1 MIYYAKGLVFLFNS
15 VVLSHLRRDLRS
27 TELLYLLVAL
37 IISVTALS
45 SVGFLADRLQRA
57 FQFDARQLIAGD
69 LLIVSDRPITETF
82 LAEAKRRD
90 IRVATTVV
98 FPSMANSAKQAKL
111 VSLKAVS
118 DTYPLRGNLQL
129 AESTTELIGG
139 PKVGTVWI
147 DAAAAIALNT
157 QVGEQLKLGERQFL
171 ISGVLVRELDRGAGF
186 MNFAPRV
193 MMPLIDLN
201 STGLIG
207 LGSRVTYRALFAG
220 SDAAIQAYEA
230 WVRQQIASN
239 GLRGIQVENLETAQP
254 TMRKTLERAEQFLT
268 LMALLTALIAA
279 VAIALAARRYVLKQA
294 DAYAIL
300 KCFGA
305 TQRDLIWR
313 QLHLLLYL
321 VGGACFIGA
330 GLAWLVQEGLVWFLG
345 GLLLASLPA
354 PSIWPV
360 VWSILWA
367 VLLLFGFAAY
377 PLLTLTAVSPIR
389 LIRRELGALP
399 IAARWSTIISIAT
412 CLAMIFWAA
421 RDWKLAGWVSLSFA
435 GAILIFVVL
444 IWLILRGL
452 KKWSDSKQF
461 SLRGSSAFALR
472 FALAALTRRSSFT
485 IMQICALAIALMAML
500 LIIVLRQD
508 LLPAWQGSVPANSP
522 NRFVINIQNDQ
533 RLAVA
538 EDLSLA
544 GIRAAP
550 LYPMVRGRLIDI
562 NGKSVI
568 PSDYKD
574 ENAKRLVDREF
585 NLSYT
590 DTLPLG
596 NRLIAGEWFS
606 SDAAQISLE
615 SGIAKTLG
623 LKLGD
628 VLSFEIAGQIVSA
641 KITSLRKLD
650 WSSMRVNFFVLMP
663 PQTLQNLP
671 QSWITSFYQPPTQ
684 ANLDLQLSQKY
695 PNLTV
700 VDVGLSLKQIQDVI
714 ERLTSA
720 LSILFLF
727 AIVAAILVL
736 FAAIAATQEERFR
749 DAALLKALGTS
760 RGLLAQIAALE
771 LVVIGGLAGL
781 LGGLAA
787 SAAAWALGR
796 YVMELEF
803 YAFFQPLIFGLL
815 MGLVAC
821 ALAGYRFY
829 RKIQVT
835 TAVNCLR
842 EAM

>member
-1 MIYYAKGLVFLFNS
+1 MKLGHI
-15 VVLSHLRRDLRS
+15 RRDLRS
-27 TELLYLLVAL
+27 IELVYLLAAL

-69 LLIVSDRPITETF
+69 LLVVSDRPISELF
-82 LAEAKRRD
+82 LTEAKQRG

-118 DTYPLRGNLQL
+118 ESYPLRGNLQL
-129 AESTTELIGG
+129 AQSNAELIGG
-139 PKVGTVWI
+139 PKAGTVWI
-147 DAAAAIALNT
+147 DAAATIALNT
-157 QVGEQLKLGERQFL
+157 QVGDQLKLGERQFL

-193 MMPLIDLN
+193 MMSLADLN

-220 SDAAIQAYEA
+220 SDEAIQAYEV
-230 WVRQQIASN
+230 WLRQQITTT
-239 GLRGIQVENLETAQP
+239 GLRGIQVENLESAQP
-254 TMRKTLERAEQFLT
+254 TMRKTLERAEHFLT

-279 VAIALAARRYVLKQA
+279 VAIGLATRRYVLKQA

-305 TQRDLIWR
+305 TQTDLIWR

-321 VGGACFIGA
+321 VSGACLVGA
-330 GLAWLVQEGLVWFLG
+330 GLAWLVQESLVWFLG
-345 GLLLASLPA
+345 GLLMASLPA

-399 IAARWSTIISIAT
+399 IAARLSTIISIVT

-421 RDWKLAGWVSLSFA
+421 RDWKLATWVSLSFA
-435 GAILIFVVL
+435 GAILIFMALV
-444 IWLILRGL
+444 WLTLRGL

-461 SLRGSSAFALR
+461 TLQGSSAFALR

-485 IMQICALAIALMAML
+485 IMQVCSLAIALMAML

-508 LLPAWQGSVPANSP
+508 LLPAWQGAVPANSP

-533 RLAVA
+533 RNAISA
-538 EDLSLA
+538 DLKLA
-544 GIRAAP
+544 GIGSAP
-550 LYPMVRGRLIDI
+550 LYPMVRGRLVDV
-562 NGKSVI
+562 NAKSVM

-585 NLSYT
+585 NLSYS
-590 DTLPLG
+590 DTLPMG
-596 NRLIAGEWFS
+596 NRVISGKWFS
-606 SDAAQISLE
+606 SDAPQISIE

-628 VLSFEIAGQIVSA
+628 ILSFEIAGQIVSA

-650 WSSMRVNFFVLMP
+650 WSSMRVNFFVIMP
-663 PQTLQNLP
+663 PKTLQNLP
-671 QSWITSFYQPPTQ
+671 QSWITSFYQPPNQPT
-684 ANLDLQLSQKY
+684 LDLQLSQKF
-695 PNLTV
+695 PNITV

-714 ERLTSA
+714 ERLSAA

-727 AIVAAILVL
+727 AIIAAILVL

-771 LVVIGGLAGL
+771 LVVIGSLGGL

-796 YVMELEF
+796 YVMEIEF
-803 YAFFQPLIFGLL
+803 YAFFQPLLFGLL
-815 MGLVAC
+815 MGLLAC

>member
-1 MIYYAKGLVFLFNS
+1 MFS
-15 VVLSHLRRDLRS
+15 RLRRDLRT

-57 FQFDARQLIAGD
+57 FQFDARQLLAGD
-69 LLIVSDRPITETF
+69 LLVVSDRPIAEAF
-82 LAEAKRRD
+82 LAEAKRLG
-90 IRVATTVV
+90 IRSATTVV
-98 FPSMANSAKQAKL
+98 FPSMANSASQAKL

-118 DTYPLRGNLQL
+118 EAYPLRGNLQL
-129 AESTTELIGG
+129 VESPAKLIGG
-139 PKVGTVWI
+139 PAVGSVWL
-147 DAAAAIALNT
+147 DPAATIALNV
-157 QVGEQLKLGERQFL
+157 QVGDQLKLGERQFL

-193 MMPLIDLN
+193 MMALADLN

-207 LGSRVTYRALFAG
+207 LGSRVTYRGLFAG
-220 SDAAIQAYEA
+220 SDAAIQDYEI
-230 WVRQQIASN
+230 WLRQQITIN

-254 TMRKTLERAEQFLT
+254 TMRKTLERAEHFLT

-279 VAIALAARRYVLKQA
+279 VAIALAARRYVLRQA
-294 DAYAIL
+294 DTCAIL

-313 QLHLLLYL
+313 QLHLLFYL
-321 VGGACFIGA
+321 VCGACLIGA

-345 GLLLASLPA
+345 NLLIASLPA

-389 LIRRELGALP
+389 LIRRELGAIP
-399 IAARWSTIISIAT
+399 SAARWSILISIAT

-421 RDWKLAGWVSLSFA
+421 RDWKLAGWVSLSFG
-435 GAILIFVVL
+435 GAILLFIAL
-444 IWLILRGL
+444 IWLILLGL
-452 KKWSDSKQF
+452 KNWSNSKQF
-461 SLRGSSAFALR
+461 TASSNFAFAWR

-485 IMQICALAIALMAML
+485 VMQICSLAVALMAML

-522 NRFVINIQNDQ
+522 NRFVINIQNEQ
-533 RLAVA
+533 RIAVA
-538 EDLSLA
+538 DDLKLA
-544 GIRAAP
+544 GINSP
-550 LYPMVRGRLIDI
+550 TLYPMVRGRLIDI
-562 NGKSVI
+562 NAKSVM
-568 PSDYKD
+568 PSDFKD

-590 DTLPLG
+590 DILPSG
-596 NRLIAGEWFS
+596 NRVIAGKWFEA
-606 SDAAQISLE
+606 DTPQISIE

-628 VLSFEIAGQIVSA
+628 VLSFEVAGQIISA

-650 WSSMRVNFFVLMP
+650 WGSMRVNFFVLMP
-663 PQTLQNLP
+663 PQALQNLP
-671 QSWITSFYQPPTQ
+671 QSWITSFYQPPAQPT
-684 ANLDLQLSQKY
+684 LDLQLSQKY

-736 FAAIAATQEERFR
+736 FAAIAATQEDRFR

-760 RGLLAQIAALE
+760 RSVLAQIAALE
-771 LVVIGGLAGL
+771 LAVIGGLAGL

-796 YVMELEF
+796 YVMEVEF
-803 YAFFQPLIFGLL
+803 YAFFQPIALGIL

-829 RKIQVT
+829 RKIQAT

>member
-1 MIYYAKGLVFLFNS
+1 MFS
-15 VVLSHLRRDLRS
+15 RLRRDLRT

-57 FQFDARQLIAGD
+57 FQFDARQLLAGD
-69 LLIVSDRPITETF
+69 LLVVSDRPIAEAF
-82 LAEAKRRD
+82 LAEAKRLG
-90 IRVATTVV
+90 IRSATTVV
-98 FPSMANSAKQAKL
+98 FPSMANSASQAKL

-118 DTYPLRGNLQL
+118 EAYPLRGNLQL
-129 AESTTELIGG
+129 VESPAKLIGG
-139 PKVGTVWI
+139 PAAGSVWL
-147 DAAAAIALNT
+147 DPAATIALNV
-157 QVGEQLKLGERQFL
+157 QVGDQLKLGERQFL

-193 MMPLIDLN
+193 MMALADLN

-207 LGSRVTYRALFAG
+207 LGSRVTYRGLFAG
-220 SDAAIQAYEA
+220 SDAAIQDYEI
-230 WVRQQIASN
+230 WLRQQITIN

-254 TMRKTLERAEQFLT
+254 TMRKTLERAEHFLT

-279 VAIALAARRYVLKQA
+279 VAIALAARRYVLRQA
-294 DAYAIL
+294 DTCAIL

-313 QLHLLLYL
+313 QLHLLFYL
-321 VGGACFIGA
+321 VCGACLIGA

-345 GLLLASLPA
+345 NLLIASLPA

-389 LIRRELGALP
+389 LIRRELGAIP
-399 IAARWSTIISIAT
+399 SAARWSILISIAT

-421 RDWKLAGWVSLSFA
+421 RDWKLAGWVSLSFG
-435 GAILIFVVL
+435 GAILLFIAL

-452 KKWSDSKQF
+452 KNWSNSKQF
-461 SLRGSSAFALR
+461 TASSNFAFAWR

-485 IMQICALAIALMAML
+485 VMQICSLAVALMAML
-500 LIIVLRQD
+500 LIIILRQD

-522 NRFVINIQNDQ
+522 NRFVINIQNEQ
-533 RLAVA
+533 RIAVA
-538 EDLSLA
+538 DDLKLA
-544 GIRAAP
+544 GINSP
-550 LYPMVRGRLIDI
+550 TLYPMVRGRLIDI
-562 NGKSVI
+562 NAKSVM
-568 PSDYKD
+568 PSDFKD

-590 DTLPLG
+590 DILPSG
-596 NRLIAGEWFS
+596 NRVIAGKWFEA
-606 SDAAQISLE
+606 DTPQISIE

-628 VLSFEIAGQIVSA
+628 VLSFEVAGQIISA

-650 WSSMRVNFFVLMP
+650 WGSMRVNFFVLMP
-663 PQTLQNLP
+663 PQALQNLP
-671 QSWITSFYQPPTQ
+671 QSWITSFYQPPAQPT
-684 ANLDLQLSQKY
+684 LDLQLSQKY

-736 FAAIAATQEERFR
+736 FAAIAATQEDRFR

-760 RGLLAQIAALE
+760 RSVLAQIAALE
-771 LVVIGGLAGL
+771 LAVIGGLAGL

-796 YVMELEF
+796 YVMEVEF
-803 YAFFQPLIFGLL
+803 YAFFQPIALGIL

-829 RKIQVT
+829 RKIQAT

>member
-1 MIYYAKGLVFLFNS
+1 MFS
-15 VVLSHLRRDLRS
+15 RLRRDLRT

-57 FQFDARQLIAGD
+57 FQFDARQLLAGD
-69 LLIVSDRPITETF
+69 LLVVSDRPIAEAF
-82 LAEAKRRD
+82 LAEAKRLG
-90 IRVATTVV
+90 IRSATTVV
-98 FPSMANSAKQAKL
+98 FPSMANSASQAKL

-118 DTYPLRGNLQL
+118 EAYPLRGNLQL
-129 AESTTELIGG
+129 VESPAKLIGG
-139 PKVGTVWI
+139 PAVGSVWL
-147 DAAAAIALNT
+147 DPAATIALNV
-157 QVGEQLKLGERQFL
+157 QVGDQLKLGERQFL

-193 MMPLIDLN
+193 MMALADLN

-207 LGSRVTYRALFAG
+207 LGSRVTYRGLFAG
-220 SDAAIQAYEA
+220 SDAAIQDYEI
-230 WVRQQIASN
+230 WLRQQITIN

-254 TMRKTLERAEQFLT
+254 TMRKTLERAEHFLT

-279 VAIALAARRYVLKQA
+279 VAIALAARRYVLRQA
-294 DAYAIL
+294 DTCAIL

-313 QLHLLLYL
+313 QLHLLFYL
-321 VGGACFIGA
+321 VCGACLIGA

-345 GLLLASLPA
+345 NLLIASLPA

-389 LIRRELGALP
+389 LIRRELGAIP
-399 IAARWSTIISIAT
+399 SAARWSILISIAT

-421 RDWKLAGWVSLSFA
+421 RDWKLAGWVSLSFG
-435 GAILIFVVL
+435 GAILLFIAL

-452 KKWSDSKQF
+452 KNWSNSKQF
-461 SLRGSSAFALR
+461 TASSNFAFAWR

-485 IMQICALAIALMAML
+485 VMQICSLAVALMAML

-522 NRFVINIQNDQ
+522 NRFVINIQNEQ
-533 RLAVA
+533 RIAVA
-538 EDLSLA
+538 DDLKLA
-544 GIRAAP
+544 GINSP
-550 LYPMVRGRLIDI
+550 TLYPMVRGRLIDI
-562 NGKSVI
+562 NAKSVM
-568 PSDYKD
+568 PSDFKD

-590 DTLPLG
+590 DILPSG
-596 NRLIAGEWFS
+596 NRVIAGKWFEA
-606 SDAAQISLE
+606 DTPQISIE

-628 VLSFEIAGQIVSA
+628 VLSFEVAGQIISA

-650 WSSMRVNFFVLMP
+650 WGSMRVNFFVLMP
-663 PQTLQNLP
+663 PQALQNLP
-671 QSWITSFYQPPTQ
+671 QSWITSFYQPPAQPT
-684 ANLDLQLSQKY
+684 LDLQLSQKY

-736 FAAIAATQEERFR
+736 FAAIAATQEDRFR

-760 RGLLAQIAALE
+760 RSVLAQIAALE
-771 LVVIGGLAGL
+771 LAVIGGLAGL

-796 YVMELEF
+796 YVMEVEF
-803 YAFFQPLIFGLL
+803 YAFFQPIALGIL

-829 RKIQVT
+829 RKIQAT

>member
-1 MIYYAKGLVFLFNS
+1 MFS
-15 VVLSHLRRDLRS
+15 CLRRDLRT
-27 TELLYLLVAL
+27 TELLYLLAAL

-57 FQFDARQLIAGD
+57 FQFDARQLLAGD
-69 LLIVSDRPITETF
+69 LLVVSDRPIAEVF
-82 LAEAKRRD
+82 LAEAKQRG
-90 IRVATTVV
+90 ISSATTVV
-98 FPSMANSAKQAKL
+98 FPSMANSASQAKL

-118 DTYPLRGNLQL
+118 ETYPLRGNLQL
-129 AESTTELIGG
+129 VESPTKLIGG
-139 PKVGTVWI
+139 PAVGSVWL
-147 DAAAAIALNT
+147 DPAAAIALNV
-157 QVGEQLKLGERQFL
+157 QVGDRLRLGERQFL
-171 ISGVLVRELDRGAGF
+171 ISGVLIRELDRGAGF

-193 MMPLIDLN
+193 MMALTDLN

-207 LGSRVTYRALFAG
+207 LGSRVTYRGLFAG
-220 SDAAIQAYEA
+220 SDAAIQAYEN
-230 WVRQQIASN
+230 WLRQQITTN
-239 GLRGIQVENLETAQP
+239 GLRGIQVENLESAQP
-254 TMRKTLERAEQFLT
+254 TMRKTLERAEHFLT

-279 VAIALAARRYVLKQA
+279 VAIALAARRYVLRQA
-294 DAYAIL
+294 DTCAIL

-313 QLHLLLYL
+313 QLHLLFYL
-321 VGGACFIGA
+321 VCGACLIGA

-345 GLLLASLPA
+345 NLLLASLPA

-360 VWSILWA
+360 VWSVLWA

-389 LIRRELGALP
+389 LIRRELGAIP
-399 IAARWSTIISIAT
+399 SAARWSILISITT

-421 RDWKLAGWVSLSFA
+421 RDWKLAGWVCLSFG
-435 GAILIFVVL
+435 GAILLFMGL

-452 KKWSDSKQF
+452 KKWSNSKQF
-461 SLRGSSAFALR
+461 TALGNFAFALR

-485 IMQICALAIALMAML
+485 VMQICSLAVALMAML

-522 NRFVINIQNDQ
+522 NRFVINIQNEQ
-533 RLAVA
+533 RFAVA
-538 EDLSLA
+538 DDLKLA
-544 GIRAAP
+544 GINSP
-550 LYPMVRGRLIDI
+550 TLYPMIRGRLIDI
-562 NGKSVI
+562 NAKSI
-568 PSDYKD
+568 MPSDFKD

-590 DTLPLG
+590 DILPSG
-596 NRLIAGEWFS
+596 NRVIAGKWFEA
-606 SDAAQISLE
+606 DTPQISIE

-628 VLSFEIAGQIVSA
+628 ILSFEIAGQIISA

-663 PQTLQNLP
+663 PQALQNLP
-671 QSWITSFYQPPTQ
+671 QSWITSFYQPPAQPT
-684 ANLDLQLSQKY
+684 LDLQLSQKY

-727 AIVAAILVL
+727 AIMAAILVL

-760 RGLLAQIAALE
+760 RSLLAQIAALE
-771 LVVIGGLAGL
+771 LAVIGGLAGL

-796 YVMELEF
+796 YVMEVEF
-803 YAFFQPLIFGLL
+803 YAFFQPIALGVL
-815 MGLVAC
+815 MGLGAC

-829 RKIQVT
+829 RKIQAT

>member
-1 MIYYAKGLVFLFNS
+1 MFKLVELGR
-15 VVLSHLRRDLRS
+15 LRRDLRS
-27 TELLYLLVAL
+27 IELVYLLAAL

-69 LLIVSDRPITETF
+69 LLVVSDRPISESF
-82 LAEAKRRD
+82 LTEAKQRD
-90 IRVATTVV
+90 IRIATTVV

-118 DTYPLRGNLQL
+118 ESYPLRGNLQL
-129 AESTTELIGG
+129 AQSNAELVGG
-139 PKVGTVWI
+139 PKAGTVWI

-157 QVGEQLKLGERQFL
+157 QVGDQLKLGERQFL

-193 MMPLIDLN
+193 MMSLADLN

-220 SDAAIQAYEA
+220 SDEAIQAYEV
-230 WVRQQIASN
+230 WLRQQITTA

-254 TMRKTLERAEQFLT
+254 TMRKTLERAEHFLT

-279 VAIALAARRYVLKQA
+279 VAIGLATRRYVLKQA

-305 TQRDLIWR
+305 TQTDLIWR
-313 QLHLLLYL
+313 QLQLLLYL
-321 VGGACFIGA
+321 VSGACLVGA

-345 GLLLASLPA
+345 GLLMASLPA

-389 LIRRELGALP
+389 VIRRELGALP
-399 IAARWSTIISIAT
+399 IAARLSTIISIVT

-421 RDWKLAGWVSLSFA
+421 RDWKLATWVSLSFA
-435 GAILIFVVL
+435 GAVLIFMALV
-444 IWLILRGL
+444 WFTLRGL

-461 SLRGSSAFALR
+461 TLQGSSAFALR

-485 IMQICALAIALMAML
+485 IMQVCSLAIALMAML

-508 LLPAWQGSVPANSP
+508 LLPAWQGAVPANSP

-533 RLAVA
+533 RNAIA
-538 EDLSLA
+538 ADLKLA
-544 GIRAAP
+544 GIGSAP
-550 LYPMVRGRLIDI
+550 LYPMVRGRLVDV
-562 NGKSVI
+562 NAKSVM

-590 DTLPLG
+590 DSLPLG
-596 NRLIAGEWFS
+596 NRVIAGKWFS
-606 SDAAQISLE
+606 SDAPQISLE

-628 VLSFEIAGQIVSA
+628 ILSFEIAGQIVSA

-650 WSSMRVNFFVLMP
+650 WSSMRVNFFVIMP
-663 PQTLQNLP
+663 PQTLQSLP

-684 ANLDLQLSQKY
+684 PTLDLQLSQKF
-695 PNLTV
+695 PNITV

-714 ERLTSA
+714 ERLSSA

-727 AIVAAILVL
+727 AIIAAILVL

-771 LVVIGGLAGL
+771 LVVIGSLGGL

-796 YVMELEF
+796 YVMEIEF
-803 YAFFQPLIFGLL
+803 YAFFQPLLFGLL
-815 MGLVAC
+815 MGLLAC

>member
-1 MIYYAKGLVFLFNS
+1 MFS
-15 VVLSHLRRDLRS
+15 RLRRDLRT

-57 FQFDARQLIAGD
+57 FQFDARQLLAGD
-69 LLIVSDRPITETF
+69 LLVVSDRPIAEAF
-82 LAEAKRRD
+82 LAEAKRLG
-90 IRVATTVV
+90 IRSATTVV
-98 FPSMANSAKQAKL
+98 FPSMANSASQAKL

-118 DTYPLRGNLQL
+118 EAYPLRGNLQL
-129 AESTTELIGG
+129 VESPAKLIGG
-139 PKVGTVWI
+139 PAVGSVWL
-147 DAAAAIALNT
+147 DPAATIALNV
-157 QVGEQLKLGERQFL
+157 QVGDQLKLGERQFL

-193 MMPLIDLN
+193 MIALADLN

-207 LGSRVTYRALFAG
+207 LGSRVTYRGLFAG
-220 SDAAIQAYEA
+220 SDAAIQDYEI
-230 WVRQQIASN
+230 WLRQQITIN

-254 TMRKTLERAEQFLT
+254 TMRKTLERAEHFLT

-279 VAIALAARRYVLKQA
+279 VAIALAARRYVLRQA
-294 DAYAIL
+294 DTCAIL

-313 QLHLLLYL
+313 QLHLLFYL
-321 VGGACFIGA
+321 VCGACLIGA

-345 GLLLASLPA
+345 NLLIASLPA

-389 LIRRELGALP
+389 LIRRELGAIP
-399 IAARWSTIISIAT
+399 SAARWSILISIAT

-421 RDWKLAGWVSLSFA
+421 RDWKLAGWVSLSFG
-435 GAILIFVVL
+435 GAILLFIAL

-452 KKWSDSKQF
+452 KNWSNSKQF
-461 SLRGSSAFALR
+461 TASSNFAFAWR

-485 IMQICALAIALMAML
+485 VMQICSLAVALMAML

-522 NRFVINIQNDQ
+522 NRFVINIQNEQ
-533 RLAVA
+533 RIAVA
-538 EDLSLA
+538 DDLKLA
-544 GIRAAP
+544 GINSP
-550 LYPMVRGRLIDI
+550 TLYPMVRGRLIDI
-562 NGKSVI
+562 NAKSVM
-568 PSDYKD
+568 PSDFKD

-590 DTLPLG
+590 DILPSG
-596 NRLIAGEWFS
+596 NRVIAGKWFEA
-606 SDAAQISLE
+606 DTPQISIE

-628 VLSFEIAGQIVSA
+628 VLSFEVAGQIISA

-650 WSSMRVNFFVLMP
+650 WGSMRVNFFVLMP
-663 PQTLQNLP
+663 PQALQNLP
-671 QSWITSFYQPPTQ
+671 QSWITSFYQPPAQPT
-684 ANLDLQLSQKY
+684 LDLQLSQKY

-736 FAAIAATQEERFR
+736 FAAIAATQEDRFR

-760 RGLLAQIAALE
+760 RSVLAQIAALE
-771 LVVIGGLAGL
+771 LAVIGGLAGL

-796 YVMELEF
+796 YVMEVEF
-803 YAFFQPLIFGLL
+803 YAFFQPIALGIL

-829 RKIQVT
+829 RKIQAT

>member
-1 MIYYAKGLVFLFNS
+1 MFS
-15 VVLSHLRRDLRS
+15 RLRRDLRT
-27 TELLYLLVAL
+27 TELLYLLAAL

-57 FQFDARQLIAGD
+57 FQFDARQLLAGD
-69 LLIVSDRPITETF
+69 LLVVSDRPIAEVF
-82 LAEAKRRD
+82 LAEAKQRG
-90 IRVATTVV
+90 ISSATTVV
-98 FPSMANSAKQAKL
+98 FPSMANSASQAKL

-118 DTYPLRGNLQL
+118 ETYPLRGNLQL
-129 AESTTELIGG
+129 VESPTKLIGG
-139 PKVGTVWI
+139 PAVGSVWL
-147 DAAAAIALNT
+147 DPAAAIALNV
-157 QVGEQLKLGERQFL
+157 QVGDRLRLGERQFL
-171 ISGVLVRELDRGAGF
+171 ISGVLIRELDRGAGF

-193 MMPLIDLN
+193 MMALTDLN

-207 LGSRVTYRALFAG
+207 LGSRVTYRGLFAG
-220 SDAAIQAYEA
+220 SDAAIQAYEN
-230 WVRQQIASN
+230 WLRQQITTN
-239 GLRGIQVENLETAQP
+239 GLRGIQVENLESAQP
-254 TMRKTLERAEQFLT
+254 TMRKTLERAEHFLT

-279 VAIALAARRYVLKQA
+279 VAIALAARRYVLRQA
-294 DAYAIL
+294 DTCAIL

-313 QLHLLLYL
+313 QLHLLFYL
-321 VGGACFIGA
+321 VCGACLIGA

-345 GLLLASLPA
+345 NLLLASLPA

-360 VWSILWA
+360 VWSVLWA

-389 LIRRELGALP
+389 LIRRELGAIP
-399 IAARWSTIISIAT
+399 SAARWSILISITT

-421 RDWKLAGWVSLSFA
+421 RDWKLAGWVCLSFG
-435 GAILIFVVL
+435 GAILLFMGL

-452 KKWSDSKQF
+452 KKWSNSKQF
-461 SLRGSSAFALR
+461 TALGNFAFALR

-485 IMQICALAIALMAML
+485 VMQICSLAVALMAML

-522 NRFVINIQNDQ
+522 NRFVINIQNEQ
-533 RLAVA
+533 RFAVA
-538 EDLSLA
+538 DDLKLA
-544 GIRAAP
+544 GINSP
-550 LYPMVRGRLIDI
+550 TLYPMIRGRLIDI
-562 NGKSVI
+562 NAKSI
-568 PSDYKD
+568 MPSDFKD

-590 DTLPLG
+590 DILPSG
-596 NRLIAGEWFS
+596 NRVIAGKWFEA
-606 SDAAQISLE
+606 DTPQIS
-615 SGIAKTLG
+615 IA
-623 LKLGD
+623 
-628 VLSFEIAGQIVSA
+628 
-641 KITSLRKLD
+641 
-650 WSSMRVNFFVLMP
+650 
-663 PQTLQNLP
+663 LQNLP
-671 QSWITSFYQPPTQ
+671 QSWITSFYQPPAQPT
-684 ANLDLQLSQKY
+684 LDLQLSQKY

-727 AIVAAILVL
+727 AIMAAILVL

-760 RGLLAQIAALE
+760 RSLLAQIAALE
-771 LVVIGGLAGL
+771 LAVIGGLAGL

-796 YVMELEF
+796 YVMEVEF
-803 YAFFQPLIFGLL
+803 YAFFQPIALGVL
-815 MGLVAC
+815 MGLGAC

-829 RKIQVT
+829 RKIQAT